1 MLMMGFRRIICE
13 PPAAIG
19 ASGQRSLSPRTVS
32 AHSRRVL
39 PAVAAQTEK
48 VGPVKRTLP
57 RLLHTRPREGLSL
70 LCRHAPAPASRNPPP
85 PAARSPSPRSLAID
99 AGSQPSPTSG
109 QPTTAPGF
117 ISPTKPVPRLAAAP
131 ARMTCQACVRCC
143 FVCRPATAWARRA
156 RRPDRFGGRWQDRL
170 LVYQ

>member
-85 PAARSPSPRSLAID
+85 PCGALAVSSFACHRCRISTVTDIRAAHDRTRFHISHQTGPAPRCCSGAHDMPSLCSLLLRL
-99 AGSQPSPTSG
+99 PTRNSMGASG
-109 QPTTAPGF
+109 TAPG
-117 ISPTKPVPRLAAAP
+117 PLWWEMA
-131 ARMTCQACVRCC
+131 
-143 FVCRPATAWARRA
+143 
-156 RRPDRFGGRWQDRL
+156 G
-170 LVYQ
+170 